1 MLVFPVLPLIGAA
14 VSSGVLGTNFP
25 SGPENSGLISARK
38 GARPVA
44 VGPVTNTQLREA
56 LSSEKAY
63 QRTAQVK
70 FGSTA
75 GHPLQ
80 QNR

>member
-1 MLVFPVLPLIGAA
+1 MLVLSVLPAIGAA

-25 SGPENSGLISARK
+25 FGPENSGLISARK

-44 VGPVTNTQLREA
+44 VGPVTTTQLREA
-56 LSSEKAY
+56 SNSEKAY

-70 FGSTA
+70 FGNTA
-75 GHPLQ
+75 GHCY
-80 QNR
+80 